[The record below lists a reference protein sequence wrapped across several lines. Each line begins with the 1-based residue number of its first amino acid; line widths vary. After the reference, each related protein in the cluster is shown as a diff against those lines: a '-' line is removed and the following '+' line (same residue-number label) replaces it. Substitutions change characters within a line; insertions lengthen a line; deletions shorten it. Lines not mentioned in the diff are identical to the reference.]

1 MEEDGSESYTEG
13 ESLGGFIV
21 NGLDVYDGGDVS
33 ASKDVSDDNVN
44 FDEVLSTIQ
53 RSRGLT
59 VKWEFEVDMLA
70 AFGKDL
76 ELCMKAIC
84 ALYRQQTSEE
94 KVSKGTFYSN
104 QRGFSQCD
112 AFRGTTLA
120 EFLTDGDPQ
129 GEVKKSVKELQ
140 EHDRKGPELCRTL
153 ATHHSKQLYAI

>member
-33 ASKDVSDDNVN
+33 ASEDVSDDNVN

-53 RSRGLT
+53 RSRGFT

-76 ELCMKAIC
+76 ELCMKA
-84 ALYRQQTSEE
+84 S
-94 KVSKGTFYSN
+94 VSY
-104 QRGFSQCD
+104 
-112 AFRGTTLA
+112 RGTTLA

-129 GEVKKSVKELQ
+129 GEMKKSVKEQQ
-140 EHDRKGPELCRTL
+140 EHDPKGPELCRTL
-153 ATHHSKQLYAI
+153 ATHYSKQLYAI